1 MTEEQCAGIFLDI
14 LKANLPCPK
23 EKAWLLVTQVHMVSG
38 GKTREAVQIGIIR
51 AFDALVAEESEESE
65 RMRMVIGDGIRGL

>member
-1 MTEEQCAGIFLDI
+1 MTEEDCAGIFRDMLEGRRGCDE
-14 LKANLPCPK
+14 
-23 EKAWLLVTQVHMVSG
+23 EKAWALVTQVHMASG